1 MRTMKPLMIRSQVA
15 LDTWAILETRQR
27 FAMLLWVLGCT
38 YLAERVM
45 KR

>member
-1 MRTMKPLMIRSQVA
+1 MIRSQVA

-27 FAMLLWVLGCT
+27 FAMLLSVLGFID
-38 YLAERVM
+38 LAERVM